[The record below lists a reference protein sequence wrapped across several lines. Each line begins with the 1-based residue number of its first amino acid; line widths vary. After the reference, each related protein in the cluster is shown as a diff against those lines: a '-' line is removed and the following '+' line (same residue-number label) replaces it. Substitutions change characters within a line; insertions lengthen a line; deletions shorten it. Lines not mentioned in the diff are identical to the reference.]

1 MGLITSLRGR
11 SSIAH
16 HIQMV
21 GLDCRIVLFLGH
33 VWLWLLCGTLV
44 LVLKMGMMRLLL
56 IVVGAFFLLLIVMLL
71 ICKLLHIGRVKQVR
85 DEITHVVVVLLL
97 FLVPRSM
104 LVDDCGVLHGEL
116 LLLMLL
122 LVVVIL
128 LLLVIVGLV
137 LRSILL
143 IHVRLLVLQFDE
155 PTVGIFIA
163 LLVLSD
169 LILMLVSIL
178 WLLHLWLLRGRSYI
192 NFNWNI
198 LAWDVLCILLVLVDL
213 VTDLWRHIL

>member
-1 MGLITSLRGR
+1 
-11 SSIAH
+11 
-16 HIQMV
+16 
-21 GLDCRIVLFLGH
+21 
-33 VWLWLLCGTLV
+33 
-44 LVLKMGMMRLLL
+44 MRLLL

-97 FLVPRSM
+97 FLMSWSM

-178 WLLHLWLLRGRSYI
+178 LLLHLWLLRGRSYI
-192 NFNWNI
+192 NFNRNI

-213 VTDLWRHIL
+213 VTDL